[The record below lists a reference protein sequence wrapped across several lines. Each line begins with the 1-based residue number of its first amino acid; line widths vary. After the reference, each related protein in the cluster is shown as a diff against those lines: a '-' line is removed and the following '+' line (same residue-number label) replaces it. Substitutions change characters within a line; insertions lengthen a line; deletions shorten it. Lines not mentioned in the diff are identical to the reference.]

1 MLQSVVISKVNQPP
15 PWCAPM
21 AGKAKE
27 NGDVRICVDLTKLNK
42 SMLREAYPLPSV
54 DFTLGKLSRSKI
66 FSKMDA
72 NSALWQRKLSESS
85 RLLTTFIS
93 P

>member
-21 AGKAKE
+21 AVTPKE

-72 NSALWQRKLSESS
+72 NIVLFGKESYQS
-85 RLLTTFIS
+85 LLVY
-93 P
+93 